1 MTTET
6 RETLFRHLIL
16 LCKEIAGGEYRDVAG
31 LFELTK
37 GQLYPPVVAELA
49 EAFGMMMVQLE
60 AREYRL
66 NEIIA
71 EMKAVQT
78 ELAAAREH
86 LSRENLRL
94 KKTLKET
101 FGPVR
106 ILGTSPA
113 IQELLKRVGKIADTP
128 VNVLITGE
136 TGTGKEL
143 IAKTIHYNSSRSDRP
158 FLALN
163 CTVIPETIFESE
175 MFGIEKGVATGVE
188 KRIGKIEQA
197 DGGTIFL
204 DEIGDMPL
212 SSQGKILRVIEER
225 RVERVGGRGSI
236 PVDVRIMAATHRDLK
251 AGIEKGTFREDL
263 YYRLNVINLHVPPPP
278 RPPRGHPPAGQVL
291 LRKGRAPDG
300 QAGGVVFPG
309 GNGKA
314 PHISLAGQCPGIG
327 ERGGTGGRPGLW
339 RDHHPRRSFGKP
351 AGLFLFRYKRSE
363 PVPGKKRGTPSHR
376 KDPGHRQWQQN
387 PGRPASWLEPRRSA
401 PQAPALRA
409 FIIGGF

>member
-1 MTTET
+1 MTAET
-6 RETLFRHLIL
+6 RETLFRHLII
-16 LCKEIAGGEYRDVAG
+16 LCKEIAGGEYRDVAE

-37 GQLYPPVVAELA
+37 DQLYPPVVAELA

-78 ELAAAREH
+78 ELASAREH

-113 IQELLKRVGKIADTP
+113 IQELLKRVEKIADTP

-163 CTVIPETIFESE
+163 CTAIPETIFESE

-212 SSQGKILRVIEER
+212 ASQGKILRVIEER

-263 YYRLNVINLHVPPPP
+263 YYRLNVINLHVPPLRDRREDIP
-278 RPPRGHPPAGQVL
+278 L
-291 LRKGRAPDG
+291 LVKFFSERA
-300 QAGGVVFPG
+300 AR
-309 GNGKA
+309 
-314 PHISLAGQCPGIG
+314 LM
-327 ERGGTGGRPGLW
+327 GRPEV
-339 RDHHPRRSFGKP
+339 SFSP
-351 AGLFLFRYKRSE
+351 AAMER
-363 PVPGKKRGTPSHR
+363 
-376 KDPGHRQWQQN
+376 
-387 PGRPASWLEPRRSA
+387 
-401 PQAPALRA
+401 LRA
-409 FIIGGF
+409 YPWPGNVRELENEVERAVALAFGEIITPEGLSENLLGFSCSDTNDRSLSPVKNAERLLIEKTLGIANGNKTQAARLLGLSREGLRRKLQRYGLS